1 MAKPKKR
8 KHRKLDRSLPVMRP
22 NAGGIDMG
30 ATEIFVAV
38 PADRDTDSVRSFP
51 TFTQDLHVLADWLQ
65 QCHVDTVAME
75 STGVYWIPLFQILEA
90 RGIEVHLVNAQH
102 VHHVPGRKS
111 DVLDCQ
117 WLQYL
122 HSVGLLKAS
131 FRPEQAVCEIRSL
144 MRHREN
150 LVEMGCVH
158 VQHIHKSLDQ
168 MNLQIHHVISD
179 ITGVTGLAILD
190 AIVAGK
196 TNPKELAK
204 LRDHRIKASIETVTK
219 SLVGDYRPEHIFTLK
234 QSLTAYRYY
243 QQLIADCDQEIQ
255 KRVEAFDQKHDNDGP
270 PPLPNLLRHPPI
282 PRPFNLRRHLER
294 IFGVDLTLSPVSS
307 VCGFRPSSANSA
319 PIYPS
324 FQPMTVSPPGS
335 TSAPKMAPVRAA
347 ASVRHAQN
355 QKPRHQGFRLAA
367 QAFKTAN
374 PTSVTITV
382 LNAPATVRPR
392 PLRIRLINWPA
403 SFTISSQPGSPLMKP
418 SLQNLKLATSNA
430 DSTSSNLWQSKWG
443 THSSRPML
451 NSQFLE
457 RGTTWLC
464 DSAVSTSARPSGA
477 IFCSHSMRVMRP

>member
-1 MAKPKKR
+1 M
-8 KHRKLDRSLPVMRP
+8 
-22 NAGGIDMG
+22 
-30 ATEIFVAV
+30 
-38 PADRDTDSVRSFP
+38 
-51 TFTQDLHVLADWLQ
+51 
-65 QCHVDTVAME
+65 C
-75 STGVYWIPLFQILEA
+75 TGYRCSQILEA

-179 ITGVTGLAILD
+179 ITGVTGLAIVD

-204 LRDHRIKASIETVTK
+204 LRDHRIKASVETVTK

-255 KRVEAFDQKHDNDGP
+255 KRVETFDHTGNGTISTADSSSTPSTGSSFD
-270 PPLPNLLRHPPI
+270 LRS
-282 PRPFNLRRHLER
+282 HLER
-294 IFGVDLTLSPVSS
+294 IFGVDLTAIPGFECLRIQTIFSELGADLSKFPTDD
-307 VCGFRPSSANSA
+307 
-319 PIYPS
+319 S
-324 FQPMTVSPPGS
+324 FTSWLNLCPKDG
-335 TSAPKMAPVRAA
+335 TSAGRRIPCATG
-347 ASVRHAQN
+347 QN
-355 QKPRHQGFRLAA
+355 QKPHH
-367 QAFKTAN
+367 
-374 PTSVTITV
+374 
-382 LNAPATVRPR
+382 
-392 PLRIRLINWPA
+392 
-403 SFTISSQPGSPLMKP
+403 SSLSLGGTKP
-418 SLQNLKLATSNA
+418 SKQQILP
-430 DSTSSNLWQSKWG
+430 
-443 THSSRPML
+443 R
-451 NSQFLE
+451 
-457 RGTTWLC
+457 
-464 DSAVSTSARPSGA
+464 
-477 IFCSHSMRVMRP
+477 